1 MKNILLLHG
10 ALGAASVMEPLT
22 ELLNGE
28 GYAAQTLNFSGH
40 GGAPFVEGFGIEPFT
55 NEVVRFMDENG
66 LEKTDIFGYSMGGY
80 VALNLARLHPGRVGR
95 IITLATK
102 FDWTPEGAER
112 EAKMLDPDK
121 IEAKVPAF
129 AKQLEER
136 HAPNDWKLLLRKTA
150 DMMLELG
157 QRPLLTPDVLS
168 KITHPCLICL
178 GDNDQMVSLA
188 ETTQAANALPN
199 GQLRILEQTQHPFEK
214 VNLDILRYAIHPF
227 LLAQKT
233 I

>member
-10 ALGAASVMEPLT
+10 ALGAASVMEPLANR
-22 ELLNGE
+22 LNGE
-28 GYAAQTLNFSGH
+28 GFALQTLNFSGH
-40 GGAPFVEGFGIEPFT
+40 GGVPFTEGFGIDQFT
-55 NEVVRFMDENG
+55 TEVQAFLDEKG
-66 LEKTDIFGYSMGGY
+66 IEETDIFGYSMGGY
-80 VALNLARLHPGRVGR
+80 VALNLARQHPGRVGR
-95 IITLATK
+95 IATLATK
-102 FDWTPEGAER
+102 FDWTPAGAER

-150 DMMLELG
+150 DMMLDLG

-188 ETTQAANALPN
+188 ETTQAAEALPN
-199 GQLRILEQTQHPFEK
+199 GQMHVLEQTPHPFEK
-214 VNLDILRYAIHPF
+214 VNLDTLNYVIYSF
-227 LLAQKT
+227 LLA
-233 I
+233 

>member
-1 MKNILLLHG
+1 MT
-10 ALGAASVMEPLT
+10 PLS
-22 ELLNGE
+22 ERLRHNGF
-28 GYAAQTLNFSGH
+28 APQTLNFSGH
-40 GGAPFVEGFGIEPFT
+40 GGAPFSEGFGIEQFA
-55 NEVVRFMDENG
+55 NEVLRFMDEKG

-80 VALNLARLHPGRVGR
+80 VALHMASQHPERVGR

-112 EAKMLDPDK
+112 ETKMLDPEK

-157 QRPLLTPDVLS
+157 QRPLLTPAVLS
-168 KITHPCLICL
+168 KIDNPCLICL
-178 GDNDQMVSLA
+178 GDGDQMVSIA
-188 ETTQAANALPN
+188 ETTHTAEALPN
-199 GQLRILEQTQHPFEK
+199 GQLHILEQTPHPFEK
-214 VNLDILRYAIHPF
+214 VNLDALNHVIHSF
-227 LLAQKT
+227 LLA
-233 I
+233 